1 MTTINQDEINNIVWK
16 ACDTF
21 RGVVDPSEYKNY
33 ILVFLF
39 IKYISDV
46 WKDKYEELKK
56 ELSQVL
62 NYELKNPNVTGMLSV
77 TKVKITPDFK
87 YAKVYVSFLKE
98 PTKNI
103 EKLNKVKGFV
113 RKALAS
119 RIKLRRTPEISFIL
133 DDSFFKME
141 KLDNLLNKDK
151 VELEEM
157 KKNNN

>member
-1 MTTINQDEINNIVWK
+1 MANNVEKIKANISKNIREIM
-16 ACDTF
+16 
-21 RGVVDPSEYKNY
+21 
-33 ILVFLF
+33 
-39 IKYISDV
+39 
-46 WKDKYEELKK
+46 
-56 ELSQVL
+56 Q
-62 NYELKNPNVTGMLSV
+62 YELNIPTLDFF
-77 TKVKITPDFK
+77 TITDLDVSSDHS